1 MEDINFLW
9 NELPVTTVRNPCK
22 CYLCNCTTL
31 EFPTV
36 TDEDY
41 LLHHS
46 VCDART
52 YYDTIQKCVNV
63 FILMPLT
70 TQCRRPTLQFHT
82 KDANVLMH
90 NYEPQIFDS
99 TDVPKDPGISWS
111 NTLSIFPPSHTPRTR
126 IPWVTPKKQLITKKM
141 CSTRHPAQEYD
152 MWLLRSHGYMCQNKG
167 DLCDFRHGPD
177 EIYSKVS
184 QWPT

>member
-1 MEDINFLW
+1 MW

-126 IPWVTPKKQLITKKM
+126 IPWVTPKKQLITQDTQYQTP
-141 CSTRHPAQEYD
+141 SSRI
-152 MWLLRSHGYMCQNKG
+152 RSVTWFTWVHV
-167 DLCDFRHGPD
+167 
-177 EIYSKVS
+177 SKVTCVVS
-184 QWPT
+184 ETDLMKFIRRYPNDPVYV